1 MHITER
7 FLAFTLLGAE
17 WVLWLLIGLSVIS
30 FAVMIERAWF
40 YATHRIDVMALAEEL
55 RRLLAKGHVAE
66 ARSRVAN
73 GATVEEAVVRAG
85 LAEVERGHDAVGAAM
100 LGAKAKE
107 RLRLERNLAF
117 LGTLGN
123 NAPFIGLFGT
133 VLGIIKAFHDLAGN
147 QAGGVAVVMAGIS
160 EALVATAV
168 GLMVAIPA
176 VVGFNFFNRR
186 VRATIASVDALA
198 HTVLAQVKGEDEP
211 TGKPALSEVAPKD
224 KVSGV
229 K

>member
-17 WVLWLLIGLSVIS
+17 WVLWLLIGLSIIS
-30 FAVMIERAWF
+30 FAIMIERAYYF
-40 YATHRIDVMALAEEL
+40 LTHTVDVDSLSADL
-55 RRLLAKGHVAE
+55 RRLLAKGSVAD
-66 ARSRVAN
+66 ARSRVKGEDSAET
-73 GATVEEAVVRAG
+73 TVVAAG
-85 LAEVERGHDAVGAAM
+85 LDEVERGVDAVAEAM
-100 LGAKAKE
+100 VGQKARE
-107 RLRLERNLAF
+107 RMRLERNLAF

-133 VLGIIKAFHDLAGN
+133 VLGIIRAFHDLSGN

-176 VVGFNFFNRR
+176 VVGFNYFNRR
-186 VRATIASVDALA
+186 VRQTLANVDALA
-198 HTVLAQVKGEDEP
+198 HVVLAQLKGEGDS
-211 TGKPALSEVAPKD
+211 PAAKLEAK
-224 KVSGV
+224 
-229 K
+229 

>member
-17 WVLWLLIGLSVIS
+17 WVLWLLIALSIVS
-30 FAVMIERAWF
+30 FAIMIERSWF
-40 YATHRIDVMALAEEL
+40 FATHRTDALQLAEEL
-55 RRLLAKGHVAE
+55 RRLLGKGSLGD
-66 ARSRVAN
+66 ARTRVKN
-73 GATVEEAVVRAG
+73 DDSPEGTVVRVGLGELERGAT
-85 LAEVERGHDAVGAAM
+85 AVGEAM
-100 LGAKAKE
+100 SGEKAQQ
-107 RLRLERNLAF
+107 RLRLERTLAF

-147 QAGGVAVVMAGIS
+147 QAGGAAVVMSGIS

-186 VRATIASVDALA
+186 VRNIIANVDTLA
-198 HTVLAQVKGEDEP
+198 HVILAALGGQDQGKGAQ
-211 TGKPALSEVAPKD
+211 GAKASLSEVK
-224 KVSGV
+224 
-229 K
+229 

>member
-17 WVLWLLIGLSVIS
+17 WVLWLLITLSVIS
-30 FAVMIERAWF
+30 IAIMIERAWF
-40 YATHRIDVMALAEEL
+40 FATHRIDLASLQEKL
-55 RRLLAKGHVAE
+55 RRALAKGDVE
-66 ARSRVAN
+66 AAKKQVT
-73 GATVEEAVVRAG
+73 GDTVEEAVMRSG
-85 LAEVERGHDAVGAAM
+85 LQEVARGVDAVGAAM
-100 LGAKAKE
+100 SGAKASQ
-107 RLRLERNLAF
+107 RLRLERNLSV

-133 VLGIIKAFHDLAGN
+133 VLGIIKAFHDLSGN
-147 QAGGVAVVMAGIS
+147 QAGGVAVVMQGIS

-176 VVGFNFFNRR
+176 VVGYNFFQRR
-186 VRATIASVDALA
+186 VRHHISNVDSLA
-198 HTVLAQVKGEDEP
+198 HEVLAELKGVTDEP
-211 TGKPALSEVAPKD
+211 KSEAKT
-224 KVSGV
+224 KMAEV